1 MTGAMPDRLL
11 IDVAYKSLWN
21 RRLTAVFTLF
31 AIGLSVAL
39 LLGVERLRAD
49 ARAGFA
55 DTISGVD
62 LIVGGRSG
70 GVQLLLYS
78 VFHIGSATHNIGWRS
93 YEEIAAHP
101 NVAWSVPLSLGDS
114 HRGYRVVGTTPEFFR
129 HYRYARDRAL
139 GFASGAEFGKTFDAV
154 LGAEVAERLAYRLG
168 DEIVIAHGAGDI
180 SFVEHSDMPFTVTG
194 ILARTGTPVDRSILV
209 GLDGIE
215 AIHLGW
221 ESGAPPPGMRIPP
234 ALAQRMDLTPKTIT
248 AFLVGLDSRTAI
260 FRVQRHVNDY
270 RGEPLL
276 AILPGATLQE
286 LWDLIGVAERALL
299 AISAFVVLVGMAGM
313 LTVLLAGLEAR
324 RREMAVL
331 RSVGAKPRQIL
342 ALILGEAAIMT
353 MAGIALGV
361 ALLYALIALLRPVL
375 EAQWGL
381 YIGIGLLS
389 PRESALLAIV
399 FVVGLLSGILPAW
412 LAYHRSLADGLTVR
426 L

>member
-1 MTGAMPDRLL
+1 MAAGFLVDLAVR
-11 IDVAYKSLWN
+11 SLWN
-21 RRLTAVFTLF
+21 RRLTAATTLVAVGF
-31 AIGLSVAL
+31 SVAL

-49 ARAGFA
+49 ARSGFA

-78 VFHIGSATHNIGWRS
+78 VFHIGSATNNIGWKN
-93 YEEIAAHP
+93 YEAIAAHP
-101 NVAWSVPLSLGDS
+101 SVEWTVPLSLGDS
-114 HRGYRVVGTTPEFFR
+114 HRGYRVVGTTQDFFR

-139 GFASGAEFGKTFDAV
+139 AFAQGAEFTGVFNAV
-154 LGAEVAERLAYRLG
+154 LGAEVAERLDYWLG
-168 DEIVIAHGAGDI
+168 QEIVIAHGAGEV
-180 SFVEHSDMPFTVTG
+180 SFVEHANMPFTVTG
-194 ILARTGTPVDRSILV
+194 ILARTGTPVDRSVLV

-221 ESGAPPPGMRIPP
+221 EDGAPPPGMKLPP
-234 ALAQRMDLTPKTIT
+234 ALAQRMNLTPKTIT
-248 AFLVGLDSRTAI
+248 AFLVGLDSRLST
-260 FRVQRHVNDY
+260 FRVQRYVNEY

-299 AISAFVVLVGMAGM
+299 AVSLLVVVVGLACMV
-313 LTVLLAGLEAR
+313 TVLLAGLEAR

-331 RSVGAKPRQIL
+331 RSVGASPRQML
-342 ALILGEAAIMT
+342 ALTLGEAGALT
-353 MAGIALGV
+353 AGGIALGV
-361 ALLYALIALLRPVL
+361 ALLYMLIALARPWL

-381 YIGIGLLS
+381 FVGLGPPS
-389 PRESALLAIV
+389 PRE
-399 FVVGLLSGILPAW
+399 VGLLGLVFGAGMISGVLPAW
-412 LAYHRSLADGLTVR
+412 LAFRRSLADGLTVR

>member
-1 MTGAMPDRLL
+1 MFALGLALR
-11 IDVAYKSLWN
+11 SLWN
-21 RRLTAVFTLF
+21 RRLAAAFTVL

-39 LLGVERLRAD
+39 LLGVERLRSD

-78 VFHIGSATHNIGWRS
+78 VFHIGSATNNIGWAS
-93 YEEIAAHP
+93 YREIAAHP
-101 NVAWSVPLSLGDS
+101 GVAWTVPLSLGDS
-114 HRGYRVVGTTPEFFR
+114 HRGYRVVGTTPAFFERYR
-129 HYRYARDRAL
+129 HARDRRIA
-139 GFASGAEFGKTFDAV
+139 FAAGRPFESTFEAV
-154 LGAEVAERLAYRLG
+154 LGAEAAERLGYTLG
-168 DEIVIAHGAGDI
+168 QEIIVAHGAGEV
-180 SFVEHSDMPFTVTG
+180 SFMEHSNMPFVVSG
-194 ILARTGTPVDRSILV
+194 ILARSGTPIDRSVLI

-221 ESGAPPPGMRIPP
+221 EGGAPLPGVKITPG
-234 ALAQRMDLTPKTIT
+234 LAQRVDLTPKTIT
-248 AFLVGLDSRTAI
+248 AFLVGLDARSAT
-260 FRVQRHVNDY
+260 FRVQRFVNEY

-299 AISAFVVLVGMAGM
+299 AVSALVVLVGMAGM

-331 RSVGAKPRQIL
+331 RSVGARPRL
-342 ALILGEAAIMT
+342 MLGLILGEAGALSL
-353 MAGIALGV
+353 AGIALGV
-361 ALLYALIALLRPVL
+361 TLLYALILAARPLL
-375 EAQWGL
+375 EQQWGL
-381 YIGIGLLS
+381 YLGLG
-389 PRESALLAIV
+389 PPTGRESVLLLAV
-399 FVVGLLSGILPAW
+399 FVVGLSSGLLPAW

>member
-1 MTGAMPDRLL
+1 MTGGFL
-11 IDVAYKSLWN
+11 IGLAVRSLWN
-21 RRLTAVFTLF
+21 RRLTAAFTLVAVGF
-31 AIGLSVAL
+31 SVAL

-55 DTISGVD
+55 DTISGTD

-78 VFHIGSATHNIGWRS
+78 VFHIGSATNNIGWRS
-93 YEEIAAHP
+93 YLDIAAHP
-101 NVAWSVPLSLGDS
+101 DVAWTVPLSLGDS
-114 HRGYRVVGTTPEFFR
+114 HRGYRVVGTTEDFFKY
-129 HYRYARDRAL
+129 YRYARDRGL
-139 GFASGAEFGKTFDAV
+139 GFAQGAPFAGVFDAV
-154 LGAEVAERLAYRLG
+154 LGAEVAERLGYRLG
-168 DEIVIAHGAGDI
+168 QEIIIAHGAGEV
-180 SFVEHSDMPFTVTG
+180 SFVEHANMPFSVTG
-194 ILARTGTPVDRSILV
+194 ILARTGTPVDRSVLV

-221 ESGAPPPGMRIPP
+221 EGGAPPPGMKIPP

-248 AFLVGLDSRTAI
+248 AFLVGLDSRLAT
-260 FRVQRHVNDY
+260 FRVQRFVNEY

-299 AISAFVVLVGMAGM
+299 AVSLFVVVVGLAGM
-313 LTVLLAGLEAR
+313 VTVLLAGLEAR

-331 RSVGAKPRQIL
+331 RAVGASPRQML
-342 ALILGEAAIMT
+342 ALTLGEAGALT
-353 MAGIALGV
+353 AGGIALGV
-361 ALLYALIALLRPVL
+361 ALLYALIALARPWL

-381 YIGIGLLS
+381 YISLGLLS
-389 PRESALLAIV
+389 PREL
-399 FVVGLLSGILPAW
+399 GLLGLVFGAGLVSGMLPAW
-412 LAYHRSLADGLTVR
+412 LAYNRSLADGLTVR